1 MVFFN
6 TNKPHRLFGRN
17 FVLESCMSTQL
28 LPHRS
33 SPELLHEM
41 HTLQYVVTCETVG
54 LHPLCS
60 SYVKDMMQ
68 FDKEDSNKL
77 PPFGK
82 FAVKL
87 CNI

>member
-1 MVFFN
+1 
-6 TNKPHRLFGRN
+6 
-17 FVLESCMSTQL
+17 MSTHGRGMCTPCT

-54 LHPLCS
+54 LHPLYS

-68 FDKEDSNKL
+68 FDQEDSKKL
-77 PPFGK
+77 FPFQT